1 MGNIHYQNFTGRI
14 DRRSPRNSGDYS
26 RPYLRENWLSRDG
39 VLRMPRGTLKVVTS
53 AITDRITWTGRYH
66 TLETGSISPKTFAYS
81 KDGKIWIINNLAHTA
96 TEVETGLSA
105 NAFPRH
111 WLYKVMTQTK
121 MYLVDGVDLYKYDG
135 NNDNNFEKIT
145 ITDTGGLSILP
156 IDVIEHKDRLCLLS
170 KAYIYVSKNLDP
182 EVYNDSTD
190 SIQIIVGSGKGEN
203 LAFGKIPGNDTLYVL
218 NTEGIFALYGDT
230 LSAVAST
237 FEIRLVDGRKIIA
250 GRTAQYVENAIVF
263 LADDYNIWSFNGS
276 TTTKLSHDE
285 KLEDFINKNREML
298 DKAVAT
304 YYNNYYMLSFV
315 ETGSAE
321 NNLEVWWD
329 ALENKCEFVRGRNV
343 SCYLYID
350 PTVEAPFQQLGRSD
364 INMVMWADQ
373 GYNFDNKAIAT
384 KLWTKDIT
392 IKKGK
397 NIRFLSFY
405 PELEGEGAR
414 IISIKYFLDGRLGD
428 VSGNAQWLQSM
439 EGEYR
444 SLGLIRIKNQSQF
457 TDAVRPKI
465 NYAKGQ
471 SIAFFINYEELD
483 GRCDFKGIGL
493 EYAGKEIKSL
503 KTVGG

>member
-1 MGNIHYQNFTGRI
+1 MPLSDQQFTGRI
-14 DRRSPRNSGDYS
+14 DRRTPRNSGDYS

-39 VLRMPRGTLKVVTS
+39 VLRMPQGTFRVVTS
-53 AITDRITWTGRYH
+53 TITAQIEWMGRYH
-66 TLETGSISPKTFAYS
+66 TIETGAISPKTFAYS
-81 KDGKIWIINNLAHTA
+81 KDGKIWYIDNLARTA
-96 TEVETGLSA
+96 TEVATTLNP

-111 WLYKVMTQTK
+111 WLYKVLTQTK
-121 MYLVDGVDLYKYDG
+121 MYLVDGKDLWKYDG
-135 NNDNNFEKIT
+135 NNDNIFEKIT
-145 ITDTGGLSILP
+145 ITDTDSNPILP

-170 KAYIYVSKNLDP
+170 KAFIYISKNLEP

-190 SIQIIVGSGKGEN
+190 CIQIIVGSGKGEN

-250 GRTAQYVENAIVF
+250 GRTAQFVENAIVF

-276 TTTKLSHDE
+276 TSTKLSHDE
-285 KLEDFINKNREML
+285 KLEDFVNRNRDML
-298 DKAVAT
+298 NKAVAT

-315 ETGSAE
+315 ETGEAD
-321 NNLEVWWD
+321 NKLEIWWD

-343 SCYLYID
+343 SCYLYVD

-364 INMVMWADQ
+364 INMIMWADQ
-373 GYNFDNKAIAT
+373 GYNFDDIAIDS

-397 NIRFLSFY
+397 NIRFLGFY
-405 PELEGEGAR
+405 PELESQGAR
-414 IISIKYFLDGRLGD
+414 EIHIKYFLDGRLGD
-428 VSGNAQWLQSM
+428 VSGNAQWTQSL

-444 SLGLIRIKNQSQF
+444 SLGAIRIKNQSQF
-457 TDAVRPKI
+457 TDVVRPKI

-471 SIAFFINYEELD
+471 SIAFYINYKEKD

-493 EYAGKEIKSL
+493 EYAGKEIKSV